1 MGTISLKA
9 MSFNKWNDPC
19 DNKVRHCSF
28 IVKIKDLPN
37 QSILPVEPVNTRKQD
52 VGSKVARKII
62 SSAKI
67 EPSLFHLKGK
77 GMTFYVRKFEFKKG
91 VVSLFLSE
99 DDGLGDGAH
108 SFLSSLEA
116 VKQTRG
122 DIESCIS
129 VNVISGLDK
138 AVQRQSSL
146 YRNTSIANKD
156 LTRHNY
162 QGHFDLLKNAIE
174 NEVYSD
180 MVSYIEND
188 NKELNPRWL
197 ISILS
202 LFVYNNKNL
211 KDCLS
216 NREKVLKEF
225 ISSQKNLKK
234 EYYSIAGASRE
245 IFELYDFIWAQL
257 ESVHSKELD
266 NSCSGLFKEK
276 SGWVRPFSRKK
287 CKFSVPDSVIF
298 PILASFSDFVI
309 WNGKEFAVKNKSEI
323 KAKIVKNSGRYYR
336 LASESFKTCN
346 YSEYRMAASR
356 EYWKSCNLL
365 SGLRAGA
372 SPKRD

>member
-1 MGTISLKA
+1 MKSVKIKA
-9 MSFNKWNDPC
+9 EFFREWSDPC
-19 DNKVRHCSF
+19 SSKVSHCSF
-28 IVKIKDLPN
+28 LVKLKDLPT

-52 VGSKVARKII
+52 ISSKVAKKII
-62 SSAKI
+62 NSAKI
-67 EPSLFHLKGK
+67 EPNLFHLKGK
-77 GMTFYVRKFEFKKG
+77 GMTVYSRKFNFKEG
-91 VVSLFLSE
+91 FVTLSLSE
-99 DDGLGDGAH
+99 NDGLGDGAH
-108 SFLSSLEA
+108 SFLSSIEA

-122 DIESCIS
+122 DIESYIS
-129 VNVISGLDK
+129 VNVISGLNK
-138 AVQRQSSL
+138 TVQKQSSL

-162 QGHFDLLKNAIE
+162 QGHFDLLKSSIE

-197 ISILS
+197 ISIIS

-211 KDCLS
+211 KDCLF

-257 ESVHSKELD
+257 ESVHSKDLD
-266 NSCSGLFKEK
+266 DSCSGLFKEK

-287 CKFSVPDSVIF
+287 CKFSVHDAVIF
-298 PILASFSDFVI
+298 PILASFSNFVV
-309 WNGKEFAVKNKSEI
+309 WNGKEFVVKNKSKI
-323 KAKIVKNSGRYYR
+323 KAKIVKNSSRYYR

-346 YSEYRMAASR
+346 YSEYRMATSK
-356 EYWKSCNLL
+356 EYWSCY
-365 SGLRAGA
+365 
-372 SPKRD
+372 KF